1 MMTLAAGREERQHSF
16 YSAAYTVPAPE
27 IVMTLRRLKL
37 IAILAPIAGVI
48 TLEIARS
55 IILSN
60 VTFEQRLVL
69 DGVIVASI
77 VLFSLAVFRFVEQME
92 SRLKRQNRELLAL
105 HAAGIDVNSELA
117 LDSVLKKVVD
127 QARILVGA
135 KYGALSVID
144 DQSRIQSFVT
154 SGITMEERTA
164 IGPPPVGHGVLGV
177 TLREGQSLNLDDIR
191 HHPRSVGFPANHP
204 HMKSLLAVPITCKG
218 PFLGNLYLSDKVQG
232 GGSFTDDDKQTLERF
247 AVQAAIAID
256 NAHLHAQVADL
267 AIAEER
273 IRIAH
278 EMHDGLAQILGY
290 VNTKVQAADAYL
302 KRGKNEEATQQLNE
316 LARSARQAYVDVRES
331 IIGLRALPQRDRPL
345 SDSLREFFD
354 LWEEQSGIHIHF
366 SIDDDLR
373 LKPRVELQLV
383 RIVQESLT
391 NVRKHAR
398 ATSVRV
404 DIRVRGEDVI
414 AVVGDDGVGFNQAA
428 RTRSEHPRFGLTT
441 MRERSESIGGKLSM
455 ESTPGRGTT
464 VTFSIPL
471 RDAVAEA

>member
-1 MMTLAAGREERQHSF
+1 MSGLAPADEDRQHSLYVAGF
-16 YSAAYTVPAPE
+16 AVPATE

-37 IAILAPIAGVI
+37 IAMIAPIVAI
-48 TLEIARS
+48 IILEIARS
-55 IILSN
+55 FVLGTISIK
-60 VTFEQRLVL
+60 QRLVL
-69 DGVIVASI
+69 DAVIMASI
-77 VLFSLAVFRFVEQME
+77 VLFSLAIFRFVEQME
-92 SRLKRQNRELLAL
+92 SRLRRQNRELLAL
-105 HAAGIDVNSELA
+105 HAAGIDVASELA
-117 LDSVLKKVVD
+117 LDAVLKKVVD
-127 QARILVGA
+127 KARVLVGA

-154 SGITMEERTA
+154 SGITNEERAA
-164 IGPPPVGHGVLGV
+164 IGPPPIGHGVLGV
-177 TLREGQSLNLDDIR
+177 VLREGQALNLDDIK

-218 PFLGNLYLSDKVQG
+218 PFLGNLYLSDKLSG
-232 GGSFTDDDKQTLERF
+232 DGSFTEDDKQSLARF

-267 AIAEER
+267 AVAEER

-278 EMHDGLAQILGY
+278 EMHDGLAQVLGY

-302 KRGKNEEATQQLNE
+302 KRGKTDEATQQLVE

-331 IIGLRALPQRDRPL
+331 IIGLRALPNRDRPL
-345 SDSLREFFD
+345 SEALQEFFD
-354 LWEEQSGIHIHF
+354 LWEEQSGISIHF
-366 SIDDDLR
+366 SIDDELR
-373 LKPRVELQLV
+373 LKPRIELQLV
-383 RIVQESLT
+383 RIVQEALT

-404 DIRVRGEDVI
+404 DIRQRSEDVI

-441 MRERSESIGGKLSM
+441 MRERAESVGGKLAI

-464 VTFSIPL
+464 ITFSIPM
-471 RDAVAEA
+471 RDAIADA

>member
-1 MMTLAAGREERQHSF
+1 
-16 YSAAYTVPAPE
+16 
-27 IVMTLRRLKL
+27 MTLRRLKL
-37 IAILAPIAGVI
+37 IAISAPIVGI
-48 TLEIARS
+48 LTLEIARS
-55 IILSN
+55 FVLGPISIQ
-60 VTFEQRLVL
+60 QRLVL
-69 DGVIVASI
+69 DAVIVASI
-77 VLFSLAVFRFVEQME
+77 VLFSLAIFAFVEQME
-92 SRLKRQNRELLAL
+92 NRLKRQNRELLAL
-105 HAAGIDVNSELA
+105 HAAGIDVASELA

-154 SGITMEERTA
+154 SGITTEERAA

-177 TLREGQSLNLDDIR
+177 VLREGQSLNLGDIKQ
-191 HHPRSVGFPANHP
+191 HPRSVGFPANHP
-204 HMKSLLAVPITCKG
+204 HMKSLLAVPILCKG
-218 PFLGNLYLSDKVQG
+218 PFLGNLYLSDKLSG
-232 GGSFTDDDKQTLERF
+232 DGSFSEDDKQSLARF

-267 AIAEER
+267 AVAEER

-278 EMHDGLAQILGY
+278 EMHDGLAQVLGY

-302 KRGKNEEATQQLNE
+302 KRGKTDDATQQLNE

-331 IIGLRALPQRDRPL
+331 IIGLRALPNRDRPL
-345 SDSLREFFD
+345 SEALREFFD
-354 LWEEQSGIHIHF
+354 LWEEQSGISIHF
-366 SIDDDLR
+366 SIDDDMR

-383 RIVQESLT
+383 RIVQEALT

-404 DIRVRGEDVI
+404 DIRMRGEDVI

-441 MRERSESIGGKLSM
+441 MRERAESIGGKLTI

-464 VTFSIPL
+464 MTFSIAL
-471 RDAVAEA
+471 RDAAADA

>member
-1 MMTLAAGREERQHSF
+1 MTTLAPAREEGQHSF
-16 YSAAYTVPAPE
+16 YSVGYTVPATE

-37 IAILAPIAGVI
+37 IAIAAPVAGII

-55 IILSN
+55 FVLGSISMK
-60 VTFEQRLVL
+60 QRLVL
-69 DGVIVASI
+69 DAIIVASI
-77 VLFSLAVFRFVEQME
+77 VLFSLAIFRFVEQME

-105 HAAGIDVNSELA
+105 HAAGIDVASELA

-127 QARILVGA
+127 QARMLVGA

-154 SGITMEERTA
+154 SGITSEERAA

-177 TLREGQSLNLDDIR
+177 VLREGQSLSLGDIK

-218 PFLGNLYLSDKVQG
+218 PFLGNLYLSDKLAG
-232 GGSFTDDDKQTLERF
+232 DGSFSKDDQQTLERF

-267 AIAEER
+267 AVAEER

-278 EMHDGLAQILGY
+278 EMHDGLAQVLGY

-302 KRGKNEEATQQLNE
+302 NRGKTEEATQQLNE

-331 IIGLRALPQRDRPL
+331 IIGLRALPNRDRPL
-345 SDSLREFFD
+345 SEALQEFFD
-354 LWEEQSGIHIHF
+354 LWEEQSGISIHF

-373 LKPRVELQLV
+373 LKPRVELQVV
-383 RIVQESLT
+383 RIVQEALT
-391 NVRKHAR
+391 NARKHAR

-414 AVVGDDGVGFNQAA
+414 ALIGDDGVGFNQAA

-441 MRERSESIGGKLSM
+441 MRERAESIGGKLSID
-455 ESTPGRGTT
+455 STPGRGTT
-464 VTFSIPL
+464 VTFSIAL
-471 RDAVAEA
+471 REAAAEA